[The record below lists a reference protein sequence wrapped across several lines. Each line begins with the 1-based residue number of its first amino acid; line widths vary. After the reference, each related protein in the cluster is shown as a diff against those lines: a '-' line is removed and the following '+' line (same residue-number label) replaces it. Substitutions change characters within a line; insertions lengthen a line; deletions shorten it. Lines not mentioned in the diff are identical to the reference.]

1 MAYRRTTL
9 RGQYSRLN
17 FPLPSNSLSPQSLV
31 PAAAAAVKAA
41 ANLSV
46 KNGNGK
52 GQPGMSGA
60 YGPQAQ
66 RWPGAYSRRPGM
78 GQATFDP
85 MSWVKEN
92 PLMAAGIAI
101 GAVLLLGMGGRR
113 RR

>member
-52 GQPGMSGA
+52 GQPGMSGRMA
-60 YGPQAQ
+60 RRPNAGRAPI
-66 RWPGAYSRRPGM
+66 PGAPAWGR
-78 GQATFDP
+78 Q
-85 MSWVKEN
+85 
-92 PLMAAGIAI
+92 
-101 GAVLLLGMGGRR
+101 LLIP
-113 RR
+113 